1 MTKKTV
7 VTSQLYV
14 VNITISN
21 IMSLLTG
28 ESFSLPIIRREPRTG
43 WNFYFFFFY
52 ISADSSNETQDVQK
66 KVKYF
71 IFNTHSIPIIKL
83 INLVN
88 CPNKWISLST

>member
-28 ESFSLPIIRREPRTG
+28 ESFSLPITRSEPRTG
-43 WNFYFFFFY
+43 
-52 ISADSSNETQDVQK
+52 
-66 KVKYF
+66 
-71 IFNTHSIPIIKL
+71 
-83 INLVN
+83 
-88 CPNKWISLST
+88 

>member
-43 WNFYFFFFY
+43 
-52 ISADSSNETQDVQK
+52 
-66 KVKYF
+66 
-71 IFNTHSIPIIKL
+71 
-83 INLVN
+83 
-88 CPNKWISLST
+88 

>member
-28 ESFSLPIIRREPRTG
+28 ESFSLPITRREPRTG
-43 WNFYFFFFY
+43 WNVYFFY
-52 ISADSSNETQDVQK
+52 ISADIKVQAEK
-66 KVKYF
+66 TDAQKR
-71 IFNTHSIPIIKL
+71 
-83 INLVN
+83 
-88 CPNKWISLST
+88 